1 MTSSHHF
8 PTALVPE
15 RWYSLW
21 GHPTSA
27 CVYKSG
33 VAGGTRRSLS
43 HANDK
48 ASGVIFQNGAATYS
62 VDGTARYY
70 LASWGR
76 THLTLSRGRACA
88 QKGRSQR
95 QRISYLSPRERT
107 RHGIPAIPLHRAR
120 GTGRRGLNGSA
131 SVAPRHAEGPYRI
144 RGPGCALLMV
154 TFCG

>member
-1 MTSSHHF
+1 MVIIDNRSPSCECKARMNFWLGGDQQAPVGTIFLWLWYRSW
-8 PTALVPE
+8 
-15 RWYSLW
+15 WYSLP
-21 GHPTSA
+21 GHRGPTSA
-27 CVYKSG
+27 RVYKSG
-33 VAGGTRRSLS
+33 VAGGTRRSRS
-43 HANDK
+43 QANDK

-107 RHGIPAIPLHRAR
+107 RHGIPAMR
-120 GTGRRGLNGSA
+120 GAGHG
-131 SVAPRHAEGPYRI
+131 APDAEP
-144 RGPGCALLMV
+144 
-154 TFCG
+154 